1 MASQDFAHP
10 VSAGLCDL
18 YREKMAPAARDF
30 TSRHEPLPSQRPD
43 NTAFT
48 QQRLPAWQPLL
59 SASIILPLF
68 FFVGLSFIG
77 IGIGL
82 YYSSNSIT
90 ENEYDYT
97 GTSTNDSCY
106 LCATTGS
113 KPCNC
118 SIPFTLKSLFS
129 GPVFMYYELSNY
141 YQNHYRYMISRD
153 DTQLSG
159 YLNNLKNPSNDCF
172 PYRVN
177 SEQMPIAPC
186 GAIANSMFNDSITL
200 HYFNSSG
207 QYEEVPLNGKG
218 IAWWTDYNI
227 KFQNPVDGNLN
238 FSQIFNETTA
248 KPIDWSKPVYEL
260 SSDQTNN
267 GFQNEDFIVWMR
279 TAALPT
285 FRKLYRRIDSG
296 NFSAGLPPGDY
307 KLEIQYN
314 YQVISFGGKK
324 KIVFS
329 TVSWMGGKNPFLGI
343 AYLVFGSLCTLFAF
357 IMLIVFIKYQ
367 GRNDD
372 DDI

>member
-1 MASQDFAHP
+1 
-10 VSAGLCDL
+10 
-18 YREKMAPAARDF
+18 MAPAARDF

-82 YYSSNSIT
+82 YYSSNNIT
-90 ENEYDYT
+90 EYE
-97 GTSTNDSCY
+97 
-106 LCATTGS
+106 
-113 KPCNC
+113 
-118 SIPFTLKSLFS
+118 

-153 DTQLSG
+153 DAQLSG
-159 YLNNLKNPSNDCF
+159 SLNHLKNPSNDCF

-177 SEQMPIAPC
+177 SEQKPIAPC

-200 HYFNSSG
+200 YYFNSSG
-207 QYEEVPLNGKG
+207 TYEEVPLNGKG

-227 KFQNPVDGNLN
+227 KFRNPVDGNQNL
-238 FSQIFNETTA
+238 SYIFQGTA
-248 KPIDWSKPVYEL
+248 PPINWSKSVYNL
-260 SSDQTNN
+260 SNDTYNN
-267 GFQNEDFIVWMR
+267 GFINEDFIVWMR

-296 NFSAGLPPGDY
+296 NFSAGLPMGQY
-307 KLEIQYN
+307 KLVIEYN
-314 YQVISFGGKK
+314 YPIIGFGGRK

-343 AYLVFGSLCTLFAF
+343 AYLVFGSLCTFFA
-357 IMLIVFIKYQ
+357 IVMLVVFIKYQ
-367 GRNDD
+367 GKNDD
-372 DDI
+372 DISNAT